1 MYRGR
6 RAVMSWTMT
15 VMLSVAS
22 ALGVIGVVH
31 AFQTPH
37 AAAAASVTTPST
49 ATTTH
54 PIVYTTYRGD
64 DGASTAS
71 AGTTTT
77 HYDN

>member
-37 AAAAASVTTPST
+37 AAAASVTTPST